1 MKILIKLRKKNKN
14 LRFYPCQG
22 RLDIDKFSYIL
33 LKLSAAMLHI
43 LKKKFEDEIARDIAI
58 KSLEWEGG
66 EIDISVVK
74 LITS

>member
-1 MKILIKLRKKNKN
+1 M
-14 LRFYPCQG
+14 RFYPCQG

-43 LKKKFEDEIARDIAI
+43 LKKKFEDEIARYIAI